1 MVSMILAA
9 LCWIALHLGVAGPLR
24 PALAGR
30 LGETG
35 FRGLFSLLSAVGLAW
50 LILAFLTAP
59 LVPLWGPL
67 PGGPVI
73 ALVLVLLAFEL
84 LVLSLGANNP
94 TLAGP
99 DMLLKDRLPVH
110 GVTRITRHPML
121 WAFALWAFAHLL
133 TNGDAAGALLFGAI
147 LVTALNGMVSIDRKR
162 RRLLGPAWDAF
173 AEATSRV
180 PFAAIIAGR
189 NTLRL
194 DELRLW
200 RLILGV
206 VLFVVALWL
215 HGRAGLPPLGS

>member
-67 PGGPVI
+67 PGAPAI

-84 LVLSLGANNP
+84 LVLSLGASNP

-99 DMLLKDRLPVH
+99 DMLLKDQLPVR

-194 DELRLW
+194 DELPLW